1 MMTTNVR
8 NMRSIVTAASS
19 AVLVALLAIIV
30 MLSAVSGV
38 SADDSTTT
46 TNYETTNRTMPDMIV
61 QFGTPRTATTLQFQI
76 LCLIATMLHGEKDEK
91 VACDHVPGGDSP
103 LPNAKQMMRDGH
115 FPVIKSHIHANDLLD
130 DLGVFNKK
138 KQSKLM
144 EEYPN
149 GIWLFRTGKRDTEK
163 IDWMKLEDKV
173 SSPVVSLKYVQSLE
187 TLGRD
192 GIHGILDDY
201 ARIFRLSAH
210 ELTELSEYIRYWTIL
225 RQCCGKQMSVDW
237 RKMLQKH
244 TRDGHAIHNH
254 KRSMHDP
261 NYHACEMYNIKWV
274 ERLLLQSEFLM
285 HFKENEGKNAQL
297 YRVSN
302 VDGTLNGNYCEVCE
316 KYIEQNPSKAGMN
329 KNCYYA
335 KFDKAE

>member
-8 NMRSIVTAASS
+8 NMRSIVTASS
-19 AVLVALLAIIV
+19 AALVALLAVVV

-46 TNYETTNRTMPDMIV
+46 TKYETTNRTMPDMIV
-61 QFGTPRTATTLQFQI
+61 QFGSPRTATTLQFQI

-91 VACDHVPGGDSP
+91 VACKFVGGRNSP
-103 LPNAKQMMRDGH
+103 LPNAKQMMRNGH
-115 FPVIKSHIHANDLLD
+115 FPVIKSHIHTNNLMD
-130 DLGVFNKK
+130 DLGVFNN

-144 EEYPN
+144 KEYPN
-149 GIWLFRTGKRDTEK
+149 GIWVFRTGKRDTEK

-210 ELTELSEYIRYWTIL
+210 ELAELSEYIRYWTIL

-237 RKMLQKH
+237 RKMLQNH
-244 TRDGHAIHNH
+244 TRDGHAIHDH
-254 KRSMHDP
+254 KHSMHDP

-302 VDGTLNGNYCEVCE
+302 TDGTLNGNYCEVCE

>member
-46 TNYETTNRTMPDMIV
+46 TKYETTNRTMPDMIV
-61 QFGTPRTATTLQFQI
+61 QFGSARTATTLQFQI

-91 VACDHVPGGDSP
+91 VAC
-103 LPNAKQMMRDGH
+103 K
-115 FPVIKSHIHANDLLD
+115 
-130 DLGVFNKK
+130 
-138 KQSKLM
+138 
-144 EEYPN
+144 
-149 GIWLFRTGKRDTEK
+149 TGKRDTEK

-210 ELTELSEYIRYWTIL
+210 ELAELSEYIRYWTIL
-225 RQCCGKQMSVDW
+225 RQCCGKQMSVDLTDSPSRDMLW
-237 RKMLQKH
+237 R
-244 TRDGHAIHNH
+244 
-254 KRSMHDP
+254 
-261 NYHACEMYNIKWV
+261 
-274 ERLLLQSEFLM
+274 
-285 HFKENEGKNAQL
+285 
-297 YRVSN
+297 
-302 VDGTLNGNYCEVCE
+302 
-316 KYIEQNPSKAGMN
+316 
-329 KNCYYA
+329 
-335 KFDKAE
+335 